1 VRLPFHVTAEAHDIV
16 LINPEDYLAAEEN
29 AEVRSEFLNGL
40 VYAMA
45 GTSMGHNAVAGNIF
59 AGLHQRLRSGQ
70 CRPFFAD
77 IKVRVCA
84 GADERYYY
92 PDVGVTCR
100 KISGTESIEEEPAV
114 IFEVLSDSTRRVDTG
129 EKRDGYLKIPSL
141 HAYVLVE
148 PRRNEITVYRRTDTG
163 WRGEVLDDPAA
174 VLRLPE
180 IGCELPLS
188 EIYAGTAGR

>member
-1 VRLPFHVTAEAHDIV
+1 MTAEAHDIV
-16 LINPEDYLAAEEN
+16 LITPEDYLAAEET

-59 AGLHQRLRSGQ
+59 AGLHQRLRTGH

-77 IKVRVCA
+77 IKVRVSA
-84 GADERYYY
+84 GTDERYYY

-100 KISGTESIEEEPAV
+100 EVTGAESIEEEPTV
-114 IFEVLSDSTRRVDTG
+114 LFEVLSDSTRRVDTG

-141 HAYVLVE
+141 RAYVLVE
-148 PRRNEITVYRRTDTG
+148 PRKIEVTVYRRTESG
-163 WRGEVLDDPAA
+163 WHGEVLDDVSAI
-174 VLRLPE
+174 LRLPD
-180 IGCELPLS
+180 IDCELPLA
-188 EIYAGTAGR
+188 EIYAGVGVK